1 MEDALLSLPKQDIA
15 KLLAA
20 GSGDAAL
27 LYLYLRSGKDP
38 LDAARALN
46 MTSRQH
52 EQAMATLRL
61 MGLLAEERRRILDP
75 GEHPVYT
82 ERDIFEEMNRSR
94 DFGSF
99 VDDVQNR
106 LGRKL
111 STEELKILLSLRD
124 YLGLPNDVITVLIN
138 FCWDRS
144 RSRGNQRAP
153 SMRTIEKEAYIWADN
168 GIDNM
173 VSAIAYV
180 QQKQS
185 VQSQFGQIRRAL
197 QIFDRRL
204 TQSEE
209 RYITKWLEMG
219 FSEPEISL
227 AYERTVLSCGSLKW
241 PYMNSI
247 LESWQR
253 QNLYTVEQIE
263 QYDRAPERT
272 APGYRPKPQN
282 QPQTQTA
289 VNPMTKRAIER
300 LMNRKEET

>member
-27 LYLYLRSGKDP
+27 LYLYLRAGKDP

-46 MTSRQH
+46 MSSRQH
-52 EQAMATLRL
+52 EQAMAALRL
-61 MGLLAEERRRILDP
+61 MGLIQERRRIIAP

-82 ERDIFEEMNRSR
+82 EQDIFEEMNRSR
-94 DFGSF
+94 SFASF

-111 STEELKILLSLRD
+111 STEELKILLSIRD
-124 YLGLPNDVITVLIN
+124 YLGLPDDVITVLIN

-153 SMRTIEKEAYIWADN
+153 SMRTIEKEAYVWADN
-168 GIDNM
+168 GIDSM
-173 VSAIAYV
+173 VAAIAYV
-180 QQKQS
+180 QQKQT

-209 RYITKWLEMG
+209 RYITKWVEMG

-263 QYDRAPERT
+263 QFDRAPERPS
-272 APGYRPKPQN
+272 APGKREPAS
-282 QPQTQTA
+282 TTA
-289 VNPMTKRAIER
+289 VDPMMRRAIER
-300 LMNRKEET
+300 RLARKEEP